1 MINNDKLMQ
10 LERQVAEYRTH
21 GNAPIGYPLALI
33 EELLESLRHQR
44 MLKKKYQHLAEK
56 RGQAM
61 AVIFSTASR
70 CIDDISE

>member
-33 EELLESLRHQR
+33 EELLVSLRHQKT
-44 MLKKKYQHLAEK
+44 LKKKYQHLAEK
-56 RGQAM
+56 RGQSM
-61 AVIFSTASR
+61 AVIFSAASR
-70 CIDDISE
+70 CMEEMV

>member
-33 EELLESLRHQR
+33 EELLGSLRHQKT
-44 MLKKKYQHLAEK
+44 LKKKYQHLAEK

-61 AVIFSTASR
+61 AVIFSAASR
-70 CIDDISE
+70 CMEEMV